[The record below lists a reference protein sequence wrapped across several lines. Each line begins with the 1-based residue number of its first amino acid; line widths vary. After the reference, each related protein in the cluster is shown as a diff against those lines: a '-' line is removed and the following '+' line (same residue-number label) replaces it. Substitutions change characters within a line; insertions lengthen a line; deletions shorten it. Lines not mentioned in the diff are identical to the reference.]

1 MKLFIIEDD
10 IVLRTELISLLES
23 YNYSCETSDDFKN
36 IISEAADSNADLILL
51 DINLPYYDGYHVC
64 REIRKISDV
73 PIMVVTSRN
82 NDMDELMSMNLGADD
97 FITKPYNIQILL
109 ARIGAILKRTNQK
122 NYSSEAE
129 YKGLTLSMAKST
141 VYYESKEAE
150 LTKNELRILSVLMQ
164 NANSIVSRDE
174 LMDELW
180 QSDEFVDDNTLTVN
194 VNRLRYRLVD
204 IIRQSLAHTGNLF
217 THLTGLHLRVY
228 TYIKFQNSFTVAFQH
243 S

>member
-23 YNYSCETSDDFKN
+23 YNYTCETSDNFKD
-36 IISEAADSNADLILL
+36 IISEATGSNADLILL

-109 ARIGAILKRTNQK
+109 ARIGAILKRTNRI
-122 NYSSEAE
+122 NNSSEIE
-129 YKGLTLSMAKST
+129 YKGFTLSMAKST

-164 NANSIVSRDE
+164 NANSIISRDE

-194 VNRLRYRLVD
+194 VNRLRKKLEEIGAAD
-204 IIRQSLAHTGNLF
+204 L
-217 THLTGLHLRVY
+217 
-228 TYIKFQNSFTVAFQH
+228 IKTKRGQGYMI
-243 S
+243 

>member
-23 YNYSCETSDDFKN
+23 YNYSCETSDNFKD
-36 IISEAADSNADLILL
+36 IISEATGSNADLILL

-109 ARIGAILKRTNQK
+109 ARIGAILKRTNRI
-122 NYSSEAE
+122 NNSSEIE
-129 YKGLTLSMAKST
+129 YKGFTLSMAKST

-164 NANSIVSRDE
+164 NANSIISRDE

-194 VNRLRYRLVD
+194 VNRLRKKLEEIGAAD
-204 IIRQSLAHTGNLF
+204 L
-217 THLTGLHLRVY
+217 
-228 TYIKFQNSFTVAFQH
+228 IKTKRGQGYMI
-243 S
+243 